1 MKQTEAMAP
10 ERRILAA
17 LASLNAPVRATVLRD
32 KAETDGSGTL
42 LIGVLYAALDRLG
55 RQGCVLA
62 SLDPADQTKH
72 LFKITS
78 EGLSLLH
85 SLNDGA
91 AAVSAGPPDFVLQM
105 LDLLDEMS
113 EKDEEV
119 LVAIGNGM
127 LWSRELDAEARALAE
142 KVEAE
147 LAVWRN
153 IPE

>member
-1 MKQTEAMAP
+1 
-10 ERRILAA
+10 
-17 LASLNAPVRATVLRD
+17 
-32 KAETDGSGTL
+32 
-42 LIGVLYAALDRLG
+42 
-55 RQGCVLA
+55 
-62 SLDPADQTKH
+62 
-72 LFKITS
+72 
-78 EGLSLLH
+78 
-85 SLNDGA
+85 
-91 AAVSAGPPDFVLQM
+91 M